1 MWFFL
6 ILSSHRHPTLTSPW
20 RNIETSMHK
29 KDSNKWSVRGYMHA
43 VYCKAANNYA
53 GALQSHINMYNDQE
67 RSLDATR
74 FIKKQSLI
82 LFLPP
87 TNDPNTQMQ
96 THKCRAQVKPWFVG
110 FNPTVRGIPTT
121 SRIWI
126 KPSSWHILSPRSFP
140 RLQAR
145 LPRWFITTLKGTI

>member
-1 MWFFL
+1 
-6 ILSSHRHPTLTSPW
+6 
-20 RNIETSMHK
+20 
-29 KDSNKWSVRGYMHA
+29 MHA

-96 THKCRAQVKPWFVG
+96 TLKIKGLGKILVCG
-110 FNPTVRGIPTT
+110 F
-121 SRIWI
+121 
-126 KPSSWHILSPRSFP
+126 
-140 RLQAR
+140 
-145 LPRWFITTLKGTI
+145 